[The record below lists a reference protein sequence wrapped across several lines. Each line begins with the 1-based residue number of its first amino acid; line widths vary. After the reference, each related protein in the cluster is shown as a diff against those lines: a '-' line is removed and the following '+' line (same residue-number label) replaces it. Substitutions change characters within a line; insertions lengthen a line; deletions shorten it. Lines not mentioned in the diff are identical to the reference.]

1 MRIASVHPEQQA
13 QARWRPAPAIGGS
26 TLLALLILLTITPG
40 AAACLAVEANCAAR
54 TALRE
59 PVQRTIS
66 LIRSARVRS
75 MATDQSGRPA
85 AAAPIPV
92 RTIACEALGA
102 DTSSRCTLRIWAT
115 RAGTGA
121 LPPPRA

>member
-1 MRIASVHPEQQA
+1 MRTTSQHSEHQA
-13 QARWRPAPAIGGS
+13 NARWRPSPAIGGS

-75 MATDQSGRPA
+75 MTADQAGRPA
-85 AAAPIPV
+85 GAAPMPT
-92 RTIACEALGA
+92 RTIACEALAA
-102 DTSSRCTLRIWAT
+102 DASSRCTLRIWAT
-115 RAGTGA
+115 RAGAGA

>member
-1 MRIASVHPEQQA
+1 MRNASVHPEQQA
-13 QARWRPAPAIGGS
+13 HARRRPGPAIGGS

-66 LIRSARVRS
+66 LIRSVRVRS
-75 MATDQSGRPA
+75 MAGEQAGRPA
-85 AAAPIPV
+85 AVAPMPV
-92 RTIACEALGA
+92 RTIACEALSA
-102 DTSSRCTLRIWAT
+102 DTSSRSTLRIWAT

-121 LPPPRA
+121 IPPPRA